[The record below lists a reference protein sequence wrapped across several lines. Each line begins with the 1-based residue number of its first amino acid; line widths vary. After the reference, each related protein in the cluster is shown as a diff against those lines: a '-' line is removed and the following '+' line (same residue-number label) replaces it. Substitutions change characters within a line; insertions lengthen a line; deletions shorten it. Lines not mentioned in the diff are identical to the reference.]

1 MDHFSYVIGIEYDEQ
16 LVIDSSTESTRQRAI
31 DEGLNRNALFQ
42 EQLLDWLAER
52 GLEDGISGIE
62 EPLCFPILS
71 MQCSPEVA
79 EAIKTFPGVTF
90 VNKDGL

>member
-1 MDHFSYVIGIEYDEQ
+1 MDHLSYIIGIEYDEP
-16 LVIDSSTESTRQRAI
+16 LTIDSSAESTRQRII

-42 EQLLDWLAER
+42 EQLLDWLVEQ
-52 GLEDGISGIE
+52 GLEDDVSAVG

-71 MQCSPEVA
+71 IQCSQKA
-79 EAIKTFPGVTF
+79 ADAIKSFSGVTF